1 MQILNSIENF
11 FFGKVHTVEVK
22 ETINTETNSNFHE
35 MLHQAVNDASKVEQA
50 PLNLY
55 TSVSE
60 KEISNDT
67 AIKSFAMEAPVYKTR
82 EEKNLADLKIQETNP
97 KQVEEPFS
105 SNVSYLTSLNTS
117 KEESNFLEDN
127 TNLEMVEEDFKKLE
141 SKEQSVETEKSAFSD
156 KLLES
161 FVKSEVKSNVKI
173 EKVSVEQ
180 VQDKIEKQSN
190 DLLALEN
197 KIVEVS
203 PKKTTQVED
212 PKKND
217 SVKNSIPAEMELSHL
232 KAKDI
237 KVSIDTKEMISEK
250 SLSPKI
256 QEKPAN
262 GISED
267 VKNLKVTKNNEAF
280 SNPNKT
286 ASIKNESN
294 LELNQINNSL
304 SIKEEV
310 SVFTNTIENKKS
322 KKNFEIDTKEK
333 LNQDNKVA
341 SKEAVTIEKDMRPIR
356 EGMVD
361 VLSLDRNKW
370 TITRK
375 ERELE
380 TQLSDRK
387 KDSVLIANEMA
398 IKSSSSQSSSDS
410 DKSFS
415 NPKYE
420 TNGLKTF
427 SETLKAANS
436 DKPKEAL
443 FDRENFSKSLNDLVT
458 KARINI
464 VENGKN
470 SAQIS
475 LYPKELGKMTLNID
489 VVQERVEGRIL
500 VDSEMVKN
508 RLLGDVS
515 QLKAELKANGLELQ
529 NISIEVRNESTQAF
543 EFANASSDKDSSREN
558 GSSSSNG
565 SLSQNQTEEMEVEL
579 GYTRRSNNLVDIK
592 V

>member
-1 MQILNSIENF
+1 MSI
-11 FFGKVHTVEVK
+11 K
-22 ETINTETNSNFHE
+22 TIIFCTLSC
-35 MLHQAVNDASKVEQA
+35 
-50 PLNLY
+50 
-55 TSVSE
+55 
-60 KEISNDT
+60 I
-67 AIKSFAMEAPVYKTR
+67 
-82 EEKNLADLKIQETNP
+82 
-97 KQVEEPFS
+97 
-105 SNVSYLTSLNTS
+105 
-117 KEESNFLEDN
+117 
-127 TNLEMVEEDFKKLE
+127 
-141 SKEQSVETEKSAFSD
+141 
-156 KLLES
+156 
-161 FVKSEVKSNVKI
+161 
-173 EKVSVEQ
+173 
-180 VQDKIEKQSN
+180 
-190 DLLALEN
+190 LLA
-197 KIVEVS
+197 
-203 PKKTTQVED
+203 
-212 PKKND
+212 
-217 SVKNSIPAEMELSHL
+217 AC
-232 KAKDI
+232 
-237 KVSIDTKEMISEK
+237 
-250 SLSPKI
+250 
-256 QEKPAN
+256 
-262 GISED
+262 
-267 VKNLKVTKNNEAF
+267 
-280 SNPNKT
+280 
-286 ASIKNESN
+286 
-294 LELNQINNSL
+294 
-304 SIKEEV
+304 
-310 SVFTNTIENKKS
+310 TNTKQQ
-322 KKNFEIDTKEK
+322 

>member
-475 LYPKELGKMTLNID
+475 LYPKELGK
-489 VVQERVEGRIL
+489 
-500 VDSEMVKN
+500 
-508 RLLGDVS
+508 
-515 QLKAELKANGLELQ
+515 
-529 NISIEVRNESTQAF
+529 
-543 EFANASSDKDSSREN
+543 
-558 GSSSSNG
+558 
-565 SLSQNQTEEMEVEL
+565 
-579 GYTRRSNNLVDIK
+579 
-592 V
+592 

>member
-1 MQILNSIENF
+1 
-11 FFGKVHTVEVK
+11 
-22 ETINTETNSNFHE
+22 
-35 MLHQAVNDASKVEQA
+35 
-50 PLNLY
+50 
-55 TSVSE
+55 
-60 KEISNDT
+60 
-67 AIKSFAMEAPVYKTR
+67 
-82 EEKNLADLKIQETNP
+82 
-97 KQVEEPFS
+97 
-105 SNVSYLTSLNTS
+105 
-117 KEESNFLEDN
+117 
-127 TNLEMVEEDFKKLE
+127 
-141 SKEQSVETEKSAFSD
+141 
-156 KLLES
+156 
-161 FVKSEVKSNVKI
+161 
-173 EKVSVEQ
+173 
-180 VQDKIEKQSN
+180 DKIEKQSN